1 MTTSIWF
8 NQEGRKY
15 YAKLALQNGQ
25 PKVLQAKNEKGEE
38 INTDFVQDSAIKALK
53 KINSWGGLPDPEDNI
68 LEGAL
73 GKAENCTRGN

>member
-15 YAKLALQNGQ
+15 YAKLSLQNGK

-68 LEGAL
+68 LEGAF
-73 GKAENCTRGN
+73 GKEENCTRGN